1 MGYLFVIAATLCG
14 LVKGFCGKKV
24 SGFVKESRD
33 AMLANSLRMIL
44 CILIGF
50 FAVII
55 TDGFGGFNVGGLGFF
70 ISMLSGV
77 SNAAFVVL
85 WLFAVKRGAYML
97 VDVFL
102 TAGLVVPIILAAV
115 FFDER
120 IEWNH
125 YVGFFVLLGAV
136 LVMCSYNNSVKAKLD
151 KNSFILL
158 GFCGLAQGLS
168 SFSQKWFAKYGG
180 GQEVSAFNLYT
191 YVFAALVLIGCYLV
205 IKSAD
210 ERSGSVTKNNFTLK
224 PVWYFIV
231 IMAFMLFLHSYLMTL
246 AATHLKAVVLYPI
259 STGLGLTLSAAMSK
273 ICFKEKLGT
282 RCIIGLILAFA
293 ALLIINL
300 L

>member
-1 MGYLFVIAATLCG
+1 MGYLFVSAATLCG

-55 TDGFGGFNVGGLGFF
+55 TDGFGGFNIGGLGFF

-168 SFSQKWFAKYGG
+168 SFSQK
-180 GQEVSAFNLYT
+180 SRH
-191 YVFAALVLIGCYLV
+191 I
-205 IKSAD
+205 
-210 ERSGSVTKNNFTLK
+210 
-224 PVWYFIV
+224 
-231 IMAFMLFLHSYLMTL
+231 LH
-246 AATHLKAVVLYPI
+246 
-259 STGLGLTLSAAMSK
+259 
-273 ICFKEKLGT
+273 
-282 RCIIGLILAFA
+282 
-293 ALLIINL
+293 
-300 L
+300 